1 MALFRSA
8 KKQVEQ
14 VVNATVEAAQRS
26 LPPAPEG
33 DAQGRRAVMQ
43 QLDYLLELIA
53 PLPAFGMYLLDARG
67 CIVCENIQ
75 ATESYPAH
83 DSAAIDGYA
92 VNSRLA
98 IPGAR
103 VRATEVTVGER
114 LPERSDAVIP
124 ENQTVCVDGI
134 ATIAHPL
141 NAGDGVRQAGSAVR
155 AGEVLINAGQTLD
168 ARRCGMLAGAG
179 FDRVL
184 ARPQPRVVVLSIT
197 APETASAE
205 ESAAGEVSSHLIAA
219 SVKATGSQV
228 WRVSAPLGDEAAL
241 RDLLS
246 DQLIRADLVIV
257 NTRVAGEQL
266 LSVAAQMGPVDVAS
280 LALHPG
286 TQLSF
291 GLIGEDEVPMIFLPS
306 DPLGAYTVYQLFV
319 RPLMRKLMGAAD
331 PNPQLV
337 TARCRGTLTSAEGI
351 TEVLCASVEDSGEL
365 SVVPLGQPG
374 SQSMRDL
381 AKADA
386 LIVLEPWTTQVGVG
400 DPVQVI
406 MLGDE

>member
-8 KKQVEQ
+8 KKHVEQ
-14 VVNATVEAAQRS
+14 ASKATVETVQRS

-33 DAQGRRAVMQ
+33 DAQDRRAVMQ
-43 QLDYLLELIA
+43 QRDYLLELVS

-67 CIVCENIQ
+67 CIVCEDIQ
-75 ATESYPAH
+75 ATDSYPAN

-92 VNSRLA
+92 VNSKLA

-103 VRATEVTVGER
+103 VRAYEVVSGDL
-114 LPERSDAVIP
+114 LPERCDAVIP

-134 ATIAHPL
+134 ATIAHPISS
-141 NAGDGVRQAGSAVR
+141 GDGVRQAGSSVR
-155 AGEVLINAGQTLD
+155 AGEILINAGQSLD

-184 ARPQPRVVVLSIT
+184 ARPRPRVVVLSLT
-197 APETASAE
+197 APDAASPS
-205 ESAAGEVSSHLIAA
+205 ESAAAEVSSHLIAA

-228 WRVSAPLGDEAAL
+228 WRVSAPLGDEAQL
-241 RDLLS
+241 RDLIT
-246 DQLIRADLVIV
+246 DQLIRADLIIV
-257 NTRVAGEQL
+257 NTRVAGEEL
-266 LSVAAQMGPVDVAS
+266 LAVAAQMGPVDVAS

-286 TQLSF
+286 AQLSF
-291 GLIGEDEVPMIFLPS
+291 GLIGDDDVPMIFLPS
-306 DPLGAYTVYQLFV
+306 DPLGAYTGYQLFV
-319 RPLMRKLMGAAD
+319 RPLMRKLMGDAD
-331 PNPQLV
+331 PNLQL
-337 TARCRGTLTSAEGI
+337 TPARCLGTLTSAEGI
-351 TEVLCASVEDSGEL
+351 TEVFCASVEHGSEL

-386 LIVLEPWTTQVGVG
+386 LIVLDPWTTQVAVG
-400 DPVQVI
+400 DQVQII